1 MNGICKIKA
10 TTIEKTKTK
19 KKKKTEVGKTLCQGL
34 RRMYKLFAIMD
45 KKNLLFS
52 RNPRNILL

>member
-10 TTIEKTKTK
+10 TTIEKT
-19 KKKKTEVGKTLCQGL
+19 KKKTEVGKTLCQGL